1 MTVKVDYGKGRHQWR
16 CAIIK
21 TSMRANSRFRN
32 IIRSDRPVVVDFY
45 ADWCQPCKEIQ
56 PVLCELKNTFKQD
69 IRILKV
75 NVEYNSYIASQFQ
88 VKAIPTVMVFKSGD
102 LQWSKEG
109 LVFLPEL
116 TAIIRKYITES

>member
-1 MTVKVDYGKGRHQWR
+1 
-16 CAIIK
+16 
-21 TSMRANSRFRN
+21 MRANSRFKN
-32 IIRSDRPVVVDFY
+32 IIKSDRPVVVDFY

-56 PVLCELKNTFKQD
+56 PVLCELKSTFKQD

-75 NVEYNSYIASQFQ
+75 NVDSNPYIANQFK
-88 VKAIPTVMVFKSGD
+88 VKSIPTVMIFKSGD

-116 TAIIRKYITES
+116 TDILNKYLSEV